1 MDLTKK
7 ESISSMLPAQH
18 EEKFLVELFWQVAT
32 RLKSKYNYT
41 EGEFLSIFNH
51 EKNLVP
57 AYIFSGN
64 LSPAEALSKFLKEN
78 LGMDYSEISE
88 VIGRDKKS
96 VWANYKR
103 AAKKMPWKF
112 EIEEG
117 ISIPLSAFKKELS
130 MLEGIVAYLKD
141 SKKMKGAE
149 IAKLLN
155 KSPANIWTIHQRALR
170 KNGKKQ

>member
-7 ESISSMLPAQH
+7 EGIANILPAQH
-18 EEKFLVELFWQVAT
+18 EEKFLIELFGQVAS
-32 RLKSKYNYT
+32 RLKSKYSYT

-51 EKNLVP
+51 EEKLVP

-78 LGMDYSEISE
+78 LGMDYGEIAE
-88 VIGRDKKS
+88 AVGRGKKS

-112 EIEEG
+112 EVEEG

-155 KSPANIWTIHQRALR
+155 KAPANIWTIYNRSLR
-170 KNGKKQ
+170 KNGKKK

>member
-1 MDLTKK
+1 MDLAKK
-7 ESISSMLPAQH
+7 EGIGSIIPAQH
-18 EEKFLVELFWQVAT
+18 EEKFLVELFGQVAS

-41 EGEFLSIFNH
+41 EGKFLSIFSH
-51 EKNLVP
+51 EEKLVP

-64 LSPAEALSKFLKEN
+64 LSPAEVLSKFLKEN
-78 LGMDYSEISE
+78 LGMDYSGISE

-112 EIEEG
+112 EVEDG
-117 ISIPLSAFKKELS
+117 ISIPLSAFRKELS

-155 KSPANIWTIHQRALR
+155 KAPANIWTIYQRALR
-170 KNGKKQ
+170 KNEKKK

>member
-1 MDLTKK
+1 MDLAKK
-7 ESISSMLPAQH
+7 EGIGSIIPAQH
-18 EEKFLVELFWQVAT
+18 EEKFLVELFGQVAS
-32 RLKSKYNYT
+32 RLKSKYNYS
-41 EGEFLSIFNH
+41 EGEFLSIFSH
-51 EKNLVP
+51 EEKLVP

-78 LGMDYSEISE
+78 LGMDYSEIAE
-88 VIGRDKKS
+88 ATGRNKKS

-112 EIEEG
+112 EVEEG
-117 ISIPLSAFKKELS
+117 TAIPLSAFRKELS
-130 MLEGIVAYLKD
+130 MLEGIVGYLKD

-155 KSPANIWTIHQRALR
+155 KAPANIWTIYQRVLR

>member
-1 MDLTKK
+1 MDLAKK
-7 ESISSMLPAQH
+7 EGISSILPAQH
-18 EEKFLVELFWQVAT
+18 EEKFLVELFGQVAS
-32 RLKSKYNYT
+32 RLKSKYNYS
-41 EGEFLSIFNH
+41 EGEFLSIFSH
-51 EKNLVP
+51 EEKLVP

-78 LGMDYSEISE
+78 LGMDYSEIAE
-88 VIGRDKKS
+88 ATGRDKKS

-112 EIEEG
+112 EVEEG
-117 ISIPLSAFKKELS
+117 TAIPLSAFRKELS
-130 MLEGIVAYLKD
+130 MLEGIVGYLKD

-155 KSPANIWTIHQRALR
+155 KAPANIWTIYQRVLR